1 MTISLEDSAKGQAAL
16 NALQRAVAKALDKK
30 QRLGQYAVVWQ
41 DDKPMIIKGEL
52 DSLNPLTLTGKE
64 DDSFQSR

>member
-41 DDKPMIIKGEL
+41 DGKPVIIGGEL
-52 DSLNPLTLTGKE
+52 DDLSPSSWVGKE
-64 DDSFQSR
+64 LAKSVDD

>member
-1 MTISLEDSAKGQAAL
+1 MTLSLEDSAKGQAAL

-30 QRLGQYAVVWQ
+30 QQLGQYAVVWQ
-41 DDKPMIIKGEL
+41 DGKPVIIGAEL
-52 DSLNPLTLTGKE
+52 DGLNPLTLTGKE

>member
-1 MTISLEDSAKGQAAL
+1 MTISLEDSVKGQAAL

-41 DDKPMIIKGEL
+41 DGKPVIIGGEL
-52 DSLNPLTLTGKE
+52 DGLNPLTLTGKE

>member
-16 NALQRAVAKALDKK
+16 TALQRAVAKALDKK

-41 DDKPMIIKGEL
+41 DGKPVIIGGETNEL
-52 DSLNPLTLTGKE
+52 NSLPSTEKSNSGE
-64 DDSFQSR
+64 NV

>member
-30 QRLGQYAVVWQ
+30 QRLGQYAVIWQ
-41 DDKPMIIKGEL
+41 DGKLVIIWGEMNALNSLPSTEKPNAG
-52 DSLNPLTLTGKE
+52 NNV
-64 DDSFQSR
+64 